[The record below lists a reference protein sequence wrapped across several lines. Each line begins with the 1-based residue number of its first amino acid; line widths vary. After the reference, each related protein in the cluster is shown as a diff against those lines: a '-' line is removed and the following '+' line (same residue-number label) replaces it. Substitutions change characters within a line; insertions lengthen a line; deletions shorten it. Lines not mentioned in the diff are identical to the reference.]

1 MTNVSKEIKKRDI
14 ISDKELADLEKKALT
29 ILDVYTRLRALA
41 LLAIFYLTGKRV
53 SEIAILKISDVTI
66 HSNRVVFKFTLSK
79 KRRKKVQPDGTT
91 KSVKVYETVKKT
103 ISRKNPLTEHVVN
116 YYEFMQK
123 NHAKSLYLF
132 PSGLTFFG
140 GSRIFYDQEHLSRS
154 QIWRIIKQ
162 LSPKIWLHL
171 FRETV
176 GGRIAEED
184 GMTINAIYKIKLR
197 LNLVREETAYRYVK
211 RYAEDV
217 IE

>member
-1 MTNVSKEIKKRDI
+1 MTNVKKQIKERDI
-14 ISDKELADLEKKALT
+14 IGDKELADLEKKAT
-29 ILDVYTRLRALA
+29 SITDVYTRLRALS
-41 LLAIFYLTGKRV
+41 LLAIFSLTGKRV
-53 SEIAILKISDVTI
+53 SEVSILKMSDVTVYP
-66 HSNRVVFKFTLSK
+66 NRVVFKFTLSK
-79 KRRKKVQPDGTT
+79 KRRKEKQPDG
-91 KSVKVYETVKKT
+91 SVKSIKKYETVKKT
-103 ISRKNPLTEHVVN
+103 ISKTNPLTQHVIN
-116 YYEFMQK
+116 YYDFMKK

-140 GSRIFYDQEHLSRS
+140 DTRIFYDQEHISRS

-184 GMTINAIYKIKLR
+184 GMTINAIYKIKNR
-197 LNLVREETAYRYVK
+197 LNLVREDTAFRYVK